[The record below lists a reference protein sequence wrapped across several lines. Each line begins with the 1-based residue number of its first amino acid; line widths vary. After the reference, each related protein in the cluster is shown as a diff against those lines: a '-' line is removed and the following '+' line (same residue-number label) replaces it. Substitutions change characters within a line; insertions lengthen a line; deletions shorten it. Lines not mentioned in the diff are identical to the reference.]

1 MDSYKIVKS
10 KSANDLAA
18 IVNGSINAG
27 WQPLGGVSI
36 GAGGTLYQAMGF
48 TVQTEMTTEE

>member
-10 KSANDLAA
+10 KSANDLAE